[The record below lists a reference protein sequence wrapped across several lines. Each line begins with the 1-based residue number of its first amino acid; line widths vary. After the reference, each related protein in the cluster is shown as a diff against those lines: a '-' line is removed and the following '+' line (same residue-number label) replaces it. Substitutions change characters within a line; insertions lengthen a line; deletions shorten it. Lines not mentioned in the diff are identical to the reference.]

1 MTHFYEDDQDYAS
14 RAKGPIT
21 GNWFSDIEDISGM
34 DIADFIEATYTDSTD
49 SEETEYRDER
59 SESDR
64 MADRFGCW
72 SILTAKHT
80 NSAGYNLRYNIQRY
94 I

>member
-1 MTHFYEDDQDYAS
+1 MTHFYEDDSDYAL

-34 DIADFIEATYTDSTD
+34 DIADFVEAIYTDSSD
-49 SEETEYRDER
+49 DEYPEYRDER
-59 SESDR
+59 ADSDR

-72 SILTAKHT
+72 CI
-80 NSAGYNLRYNIQRY
+80 
-94 I
+94 